1 LGDWGLKGGIWGLE
15 FGIGNQDSGFGA
27 WRQQLRV
34 KGCTN
39 DRIGLQAENGFQVN
53 ALLLLLLS

>member
-1 LGDWGLKGGIWGLE
+1 ME
-15 FGIGNQDSGFGA
+15 FGIGNHDSRFGA